1 MKSTSSLAR
10 IVALIFVLLAAGLMA
25 VDARNESQSNQDK
38 EQALA
43 EVKKIIAGRED
54 EPAERVFKN
63 IETLKGKKASRLPG
77 MMSALTGLLGVDC
90 AHCHTPREWE
100 KETPAKQT
108 ARKHFDMLK
117 VVNDQLEIQTNGVT
131 CWTCH
136 RGKPQP
142 EPPPASFKP
151 TDEMRKQADQDKRPV
166 EEVYKNIQS
175 LKGVPAGRWMMIMT
189 MFTRSLG
196 VDCNY
201 CHVEGKFELDDK
213 PAKQTARRMLS
224 MVGAVAREIYK
235 GSTPIFCYTCHRG
248 QTRPVSLPSETPAK
262 KQ

>member
-1 MKSTSSLAR
+1 MKNKLAR
-10 IVALIFVLLAAGLMA
+10 TVALIFTLLVAGLMA
-25 VDARNESQSNQDK
+25 GARNQSQSNQNN
-38 EQALA
+38 QQSLA
-43 EVKKIIAGRED
+43 EVQKMITGRED
-54 EPAERVFKN
+54 EPAETVFKN
-63 IETLKGKKASRLPG
+63 IEILKGKKASRLPG

-117 VVNDQLEIQTNGVT
+117 LVNTQLELQTNGVT

-136 RGKPQP
+136 RGQAQP
-142 EPPPASFKP
+142 EAPPSDAFKL
-151 TDEMRKQADQDKRPV
+151 TDEMRKQAEQDKRPA
-166 EEVYKNIQS
+166 EEVYKNIKS
-175 LKGVPAGRWMMIMT
+175 LRGIPAGRWMLIMM

-196 VDCNY
+196 VDCNH

-213 PAKQTARRMLS
+213 PAKQTARKMLR
-224 MVGAVAREIYK
+224 MVGTIAREIYK
-235 GSTPIFCYTCHRG
+235 GPTSINCYTCHRG
-248 QTRPVSLPSETPAK
+248 QTRPALLPPETTDK

>member
-1 MKSTSSLAR
+1 MKNSSSLAR
-10 IVALIFVLLAAGLMA
+10 SVALILVSLAAGLMI
-25 VDARNESQSNQDK
+25 VDARGSQSDQNK
-38 EQALA
+38 QALD
-43 EVKKIIAGRED
+43 EINKMIAGRGD

-63 IETLKGKKASRLPG
+63 IEILKGKNASRLPG
-77 MMSALTGLLGVDC
+77 MMSALTGLLGLDC
-90 AHCHTPREWE
+90 LHCHMPREWE

-108 ARKHFDMLK
+108 ARKHFDLLK
-117 VVNDQLEIQTNGVT
+117 VVNDQLENQTNSVT

-142 EPPPASFKP
+142 EAPPQSFRP
-151 TDEMRKQADQDKRPV
+151 TEEMRKQADQDRRPA
-166 EEVYKNIQS
+166 EEVYKNIRS
-175 LKGVPAGRWMMIMT
+175 LRGVQAGRWMMIMN

-201 CHVEGKFELDDK
+201 CHVEDKFELDDK
-213 PAKQTARRMLS
+213 PPKQIARRMLRI
-224 MVGAVAREIYK
+224 VGTIAREIYK
-235 GSTPIFCYTCHRG
+235 GPTSINCYTCHRG

>member
-1 MKSTSSLAR
+1 
-10 IVALIFVLLAAGLMA
+10 
-25 VDARNESQSNQDK
+25 
-38 EQALA
+38 
-43 EVKKIIAGRED
+43 
-54 EPAERVFKN
+54 
-63 IETLKGKKASRLPG
+63 LPG

-90 AHCHTPREWE
+90 SHCHAPREWE

-108 ARKHFDMLK
+108 ARKHFAMQSMLLREYFNNENK
-117 VVNDQLEIQTNGVT
+117 IT

-142 EPPPASFKP
+142 EPPPASFRP

-175 LKGVPAGRWMMIMT
+175 LRGVPAGRWMMIMT

-201 CHVEGKFELDDK
+201 CHVEGRFELDDK
-213 PAKQTARRMLS
+213 SAKQTARRMLR
-224 MVGAVAREIYK
+224 MVGTIAREIYK
-235 GSTPIFCYTCHRG
+235 GPTSINCYTCHRG
-248 QTRPVSLPSETPAK
+248 QTRPVSLPPETPAK

>member
-1 MKSTSSLAR
+1 MKNDPLLAR
-10 IVALIFVLLAAGLMA
+10 IVSMVFVLLVAGLMI
-25 VDARNESQSNQDK
+25 VEARNESQSDQNN
-38 EQALA
+38 QALA
-43 EVKKIIAGRED
+43 EVNKMIAGRGD

-63 IETLKGKKASRLPG
+63 IEILRGKKASRLPG

-108 ARKHFDMLK
+108 ARKHFDLLK
-117 VVNDQLEIQTNGVT
+117 VVDDQLVIQPPGVT

-136 RGKPQP
+136 RGSPQP
-142 EPPPASFKP
+142 EPPPASFRP

-175 LKGVPAGRWMMIMT
+175 LKGVPAGRWMIIMT

-201 CHVEGKFELDDK
+201 CHVQDKFELDDK
-213 PAKQTARRMLS
+213 PAKQTARKMLR
-224 MVGAVAREIYK
+224 MVGTVAREIYK
-235 GSTPIFCYTCHRG
+235 GPTSINCYTCHRG
-248 QTRPVSLPSETPAK
+248 QPRPVSLPPETPAK